1 MRLPTR
7 VNCIVFAPF
16 ARPEA
21 VWFVQ
26 YWTVPTA
33 GGAIEFILPNISC
46 AGGWLLARISTVIL
60 IVGRVV
66 HMVPPVTYGPVT
78 ALTLAP
84 PATVSCK
91 LYLAL
96 ASMFGKQ
103 PIPSKPNSKNIGS
116 TNFVFMPPAPA
127 IGGW

>member
-7 VNCIVFAPF
+7 VNFIVFAPV

-26 YWTVPTA
+26 YWTDPTA

-78 ALTLAP
+78 ADTLAP
-84 PATVSCK
+84 PATVNCK

-96 ASMFGKQ
+96 ASMLGRQ
-103 PIPSKPNSKNIGS
+103 PSPSSPNSRKIGS
-116 TNFVFMPPAPA
+116 TNLQFMPPAPA
-127 IGGW
+127 IGG